1 MADYCVLRL
10 GVWKNRRTKEINL
23 DAEFEP
29 SLLNSAIYLLST
41 CQSVSTFAVNFQ
53 GRPFRE
59 DIKENKPLF
68 YGLLGAAAVAF
79 CGATNFVPEANGW
92 LQLVDMPTSVSV
104 VDPWLGV
111 LPAQFSLSNRI
122 R

>member
-1 MADYCVLRL
+1 MCIC
-10 GVWKNRRTKEINL
+10 RRTKEINL

-92 LQLVDMPTSVSV
+92 LQLVDMPTSVSLQILGH
-104 VDPWLGV
+104 PLLGV
-111 LPAQFSLSNRI
+111 ISPHQRLGR
-122 R
+122 